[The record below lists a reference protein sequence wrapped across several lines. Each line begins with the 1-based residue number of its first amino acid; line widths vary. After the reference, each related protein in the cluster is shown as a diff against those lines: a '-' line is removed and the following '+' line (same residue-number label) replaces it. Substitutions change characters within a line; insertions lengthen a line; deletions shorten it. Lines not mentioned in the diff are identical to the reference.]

1 VDRSLILE
9 CSIREFLELHH
20 ERSNTETIISAL
32 EQVYLWPLIESLPDG
47 LDTQLSATG
56 APLQG
61 AEMLLL
67 KLAGAILA
75 QPSVLVLNQ
84 LFDQLLPVVRDN
96 VLEMLS
102 KQPFTVLYFT
112 SQPAHPSF
120 TQRKLLTA
128 TGKVNNE

>member
-1 VDRSLILE
+1 M
-9 CSIREFLELHH
+9 
-20 ERSNTETIISAL
+20 
-32 EQVYLWPLIESLPDG
+32 YLWPLIESLPDG
-47 LDTQLSATG
+47 LDTRLSATG

-84 LFDQLLPVVRDN
+84 LFDQLLPIVRDN

-102 KQPFTVLYFT
+102 KQSFTVLYFT
-112 SQPAHPSF
+112 SQPAHPAF
-120 TQRKLLTA
+120 TQHKLLTA
-128 TGKVNNE
+128 TAESGNE